1 MFETILFP
9 IDRSPESREAA
20 ETVAQLAQLH
30 NSRLVIL
37 SVVPGPDEGAI
48 EAAETLLSRAKA
60 MFADRG
66 LEAEVIEREGMPAF
80 TICDVADEVE
90 ASLVVMGS
98 RGMGLTT
105 EGAAESTAHRVIDLS
120 PCPVLIVP

>member
-20 ETVAQLAQLH
+20 ETVAQLVQHH

-37 SVVPGPDEGAI
+37 SVVPGPDEAEI
-48 EAAETLLSRAKA
+48 EAAEVLLSRAKA
-60 MFADRG
+60 MFAERG
-66 LEAEVIEREGMPAF
+66 VEADVIEREGMPAF

-90 ASLVVMGS
+90 ANLIVMGS
-98 RGMGLTT
+98 RGMGLTS
-105 EGAAESTAHRVIDLS
+105 EGAAESTTHRVIELS
-120 PCPVLIVP
+120 PCPVMVVP